1 MRDVDDGEI
10 SETDTTDS
18 FIVSKSSV
26 YSDDLFALMRKRR
39 GLPREKR
46 DARLLLLRV
55 VRFGVQTF

>member
-10 SETDTTDS
+10 SETDATDS